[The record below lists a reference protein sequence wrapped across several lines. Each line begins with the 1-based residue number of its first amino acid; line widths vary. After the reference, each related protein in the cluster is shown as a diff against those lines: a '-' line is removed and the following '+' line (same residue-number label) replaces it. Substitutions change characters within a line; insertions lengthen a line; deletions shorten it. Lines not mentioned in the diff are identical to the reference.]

1 MFLFND
7 RYKKEVK
14 EIEAM
19 VRQLRFHNRRFQN
32 HMREFGVC
40 YLKRD
45 AILNNI
51 SVIKDFDDS
60 LQFGG
65 DYELLI
71 GKEAEFVKKRDFA
84 EDVKKCIFNKYV
96 ALIGFYNDLKIVY
109 DDNDVAKSIFIN
121 TIYGLRLPSK
131 ASYGRQQYLMSLYD
145 KLEKEFNILNSI
157 VFKEREINHE

>member
-19 VRQLRFHNRRFQN
+19 IRQLRFHNKRFQN

-109 DDNDVAKSIFIN
+109 DNDVAKSIFIN

-131 ASYGRQQYLMSLYD
+131 SSNGRYQYLLSLYD

-157 VFKEREINHE
+157 IFKEREINHE